1 MPRLTRIFSN
11 RRYCTILILI
21 SAFILTFY
29 ILSKPNPA
37 PGSSST
43 PTRRHQEEYIDRK
56 GIRVIVGH
64 YKEEDGPAPNFT
76 QSELNL
82 NRYSPVAGAGDGG
95 QPVLVKNHQQIISK
109 RLWFLN
115 QFNLVASDSISVDR
129 NLSDVR
135 SEDCRSLRYPVSS
148 LPSTSVII
156 VFHNEAWSTLVRTIH
171 SVINTSPR
179 QLLQEIVLVDDA
191 SERSFLKEELENEIS
206 SLSVPTRVVRS
217 RTRIGLIK
225 ARLMGARASQGS
237 VLTFLDAHC
246 ECTKGWLEPL
256 LHRIWESPT
265 SVVSPVI
272 DILNDE
278 TFQYTKSFS
287 LHWGAFNWEL
297 HFRWFTM
304 GTNMINKRRF
314 NSTVPYGTPV
324 MAGGLFSILSEY
336 FWSSGSYDEEMDI
349 WGGENLEMSFRI
361 WQCGGRVEISPCS
374 RVGHVFRKA
383 SPYTFPREGGVG
395 AVLHGNLA
403 RLAKTWMDDYAKFYF
418 KINPKAS
425 QASLSQDVSKR
436 LELRRKMN
444 CKSFE
449 WFLETVWPENFF
461 PRPGQ
466 FFGKLLNINEGKC
479 LQKPRRRPGSHS
491 SQPSGPAILENCVK
505 EQFYGEQMFTM
516 NKDGYLMG
524 DESTCLDAPQWREP
538 DAGVRFSACSEQ
550 DRQGWEFSEINSDM
564 VQVKHKLSG
573 LCLSV
578 PSSATSDSIILE
590 KCSDGKNQVWK
601 KEVESW

>member
-1 MPRLTRIFSN
+1 M
-11 RRYCTILILI
+11 
-21 SAFILTFY
+21 
-29 ILSKPNPA
+29 
-37 PGSSST
+37 
-43 PTRRHQEEYIDRK
+43 
-56 GIRVIVGH
+56 
-64 YKEEDGPAPNFT
+64 
-76 QSELNL
+76 
-82 NRYSPVAGAGDGG
+82 
-95 QPVLVKNHQQIISK
+95 
-109 RLWFLN
+109 
-115 QFNLVASDSISVDR
+115 
-129 NLSDVR
+129 
-135 SEDCRSLRYPVSS
+135 
-148 LPSTSVII
+148 
-156 VFHNEAWSTLVRTIH
+156 
-171 SVINTSPR
+171 
-179 QLLQEIVLVDDA
+179 
-191 SERSFLKEELENEIS
+191 
-206 SLSVPTRVVRS
+206 
-217 RTRIGLIK
+217 
-225 ARLMGARASQGS
+225 
-237 VLTFLDAHC
+237 
-246 ECTKGWLEPL
+246 
-256 LHRIWESPT
+256 
-265 SVVSPVI
+265 
-272 DILNDE
+272 
-278 TFQYTKSFS
+278 
-287 LHWGAFNWEL
+287 
-297 HFRWFTM
+297 
-304 GTNMINKRRF
+304 
-314 NSTVPYGTPV
+314 
-324 MAGGLFSILSEY
+324 
-336 FWSSGSYDEEMDI
+336 
-349 WGGENLEMSFRI
+349 
-361 WQCGGRVEISPCS
+361 
-374 RVGHVFRKA
+374 FRKA

-466 FFGKLLNINEGKC
+466 FFGKLLNINERKC

-550 DRQGWEFSEINSDM
+550 DRQCWEFSEINSDM